1 MSTSKIFYEVV
12 SGHGQRKSSV
22 EEAERSKMSHS
33 YGVRIRGV
41 AGVGYECNLIL
52 YSFHTRKVAI
62 VWMNRDKPIG
72 TCNSILAIL
81 GLAASVTD
89 E

>member
-41 AGVGYECNLIL
+41 AGVGYECKPDPLLIS
-52 YSFHTRKVAI
+52 YPEGG
-62 VWMNRDKPIG
+62 NR
-72 TCNSILAIL
+72 L
-81 GLAASVTD
+81 D
-89 E
+89 EQG